1 MSNLNNKSLWIKVSA
16 KCVNVNVIS
25 LMSLMLPH
33 HKEGAWFVANRV
45 LKQNK
50 CVLTVLYM
58 SLKKDHQ
65 YVFGRKTNNFHIC
78 EFSL

>member
-1 MSNLNNKSLWIKVSA
+1 MSA

-25 LMSLMLPH
+25 LMSLMQPH
-33 HKEGAWFVANRV
+33 HKEGAWFAANWV

-50 CVLTVLYM
+50 CVLTAFLYM
-58 SLKKDHQ
+58 SLKKDHE